1 MNPAVLLQFLLCPFV
16 FLLLLRTTAPYG
28 RHFAPGWGPSLPNR
42 SAWFL
47 MELPALLLITFLLM
61 TSGKLFAPPA
71 FAPWLL
77 WSMHY
82 SYRTF
87 LFPALMRPSGKS
99 FPALLMIFAIAFNT
113 LNGYNNAE
121 ALIANAKTGGTLLSA
136 NFAFGAA
143 AFLAG
148 FWLHVSADRTIRRLR
163 CSGFS
168 GYGIPRGGWFSRV
181 SNPNYL
187 GEIVQ
192 WTGWAILT
200 WSWAGLA
207 FALFTLCN
215 LAPRAMAN
223 HRWYQQKFPDY
234 PAGRRVLI
242 PGIF

>member
-1 MNPAVLLQFLLCPFV
+1 MNPAVLLQFLLCPIV
-16 FLLLLRTTAPYG
+16 FLILLRTTAPYG
-28 RHFAPGWGPSLPNR
+28 RHFVTGWGPSLPNR

-61 TSGKLFAPPA
+61 AAGELLAPPA
-71 FAPWLL
+71 FVPWLM
-77 WSMHY
+77 WSVHY

-87 LFPALMRPSGKS
+87 LFPVLMRPSGKN
-99 FPALLMIFAIAFNT
+99 FPALLVIFAIAFNT
-113 LNGYNNAE
+113 LNGYNNAQ
-121 ALIANAKTGGTLLSA
+121 ALTANATTGGTLLSVSSGL
-136 NFAFGAA
+136 GAGL
-143 AFLAG
+143 FVVG

-163 CSGFS
+163 RGGFS
-168 GYGIPRGGWFSRV
+168 GYGVPHGGCFNWV

-207 FALFTLCN
+207 FALFTFCN

-223 HRWYQQKFPDY
+223 HRWYRQQFPDY
-234 PAGRRVLI
+234 PANRRVLI
-242 PGIF
+242 PGLF